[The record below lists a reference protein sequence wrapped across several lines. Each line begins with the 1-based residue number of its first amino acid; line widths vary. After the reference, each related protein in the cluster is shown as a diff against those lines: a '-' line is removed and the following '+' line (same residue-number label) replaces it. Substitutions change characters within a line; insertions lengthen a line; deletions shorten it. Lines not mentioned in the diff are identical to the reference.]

1 MKKLTHK
8 LENARRDME
17 CDLELSKGDKFPH
30 VHVSTYSLKTRK
42 TTNYRINC
50 DDYEEFDGHCTHAE
64 PAGGKIIL
72 VNFMCTACVC

>member
-1 MKKLTHK
+1 M
-8 LENARRDME
+8 
-17 CDLELSKGDKFPH
+17 ELSKGDKFPH